1 MINLSA
7 GSIRL
12 STFLEINPGSRK
24 MPVSKVLLSS
34 VKERIGNYEVDVVQA
49 IELRFP
55 RQVDGKPTIEPTDQQ
70 AVLRCAIGEDVF
82 RVKFDLRK
90 MVRDGKPDL

>member
-12 STFLEINPGSRK
+12 STFLELNPGSRK
-24 MPVSKVLLSS
+24 MPVSKVLLTS
-34 VKERIGNYEVDVVQA
+34 VKERIGDYEVDVVRA
-49 IELRFP
+49 VELRFP
-55 RQVDGKPTIEPTDQQ
+55 RQVDGQPTILATDRE
-70 AVLRCAIGEDVF
+70 AVLHCAVGEDIF

-90 MVRDGKPDL
+90 MMRDGKPDL